1 MPDYEPSSPFHKRVL
16 PDTSGRAPAPRP
28 YPQPADYDKPYQKV
42 EENAL
47 AESLVHIERK
57 TFHLSLKEN
66 IRGRLLR
73 ITEEAGHNRNTIIV
87 PATGLKEFQAAV
99 AEMLAEDKRT
109 PPKAGHTPP
118 PTPAP

>member
-1 MPDYEPSSPFHKRVL
+1 MWVARRRRRKGTL
-16 PDTSGRAPAPRP
+16 
-28 YPQPADYDKPYQKV
+28 KPYQKV

-73 ITEEAGHNRNTIIV
+73 ITEEAGHIHGCR
-87 PATGLKEFQAAV
+87 
-99 AEMLAEDKRT
+99 
-109 PPKAGHTPP
+109 
-118 PTPAP
+118 